1 MVVARHAAST
11 ENVEK
16 LVETLDGI
24 LQRAFRREPLT
35 VLGLSMAT
43 DKALILARKRAL
55 LDPAVETVE
64 SWYAWTAAMQ
74 ASSAVFAAVGTGG
87 SVVVRLGSAGVR
99 EVQAVRP
106 DHYTDAGSWLDAF
119 WLAVVCREARRL
131 DLLASVPIPVLR
143 ESGAVFDDYI
153 YSWVRALQEFRS
165 AGPELMGWLEEALE
179 GADPEVARIADR
191 EILVK
196 LLYPPIVAFF
206 RLVQRDAE
214 KFNEALL
221 EAVRLHKEF
230 WTADEERIDDSAGF
244 VSLPLTALASL
255 AEDLGIPVKVESD
268 YLPKRLVLGS
278 WVGEFDT

>member
-1 MVVARHAAST
+1 MTSEMEDRWWWRAMRRRPRTS
-11 ENVEK
+11 EK

-131 DLLASVPIPVLR
+131 GP
-143 ESGAVFDDYI
+143 
-153 YSWVRALQEFRS
+153 
-165 AGPELMGWLEEALE
+165 AGV
-179 GADPEVARIADR
+179 GADPGTAGVGGGVR
-191 EILVK
+191 
-196 LLYPPIVAFF
+196 
-206 RLVQRDAE
+206 
-214 KFNEALL
+214 
-221 EAVRLHKEF
+221 RLHLF
-230 WTADEERIDDSAGF
+230 
-244 VSLPLTALASL
+244 
-255 AEDLGIPVKVESD
+255 
-268 YLPKRLVLGS
+268 
-278 WVGEFDT
+278 VGEGASGVPFGWAGVDGLA